1 MTFVGMGPL
10 EILVVLLVGFIV
22 LGPDRMLTA
31 ARTLGKVTGE
41 LRRLADG
48 LPEISLDEEPVER
61 PIVHRRGG
69 PRPYAGAAETAA
81 EPAAEESEE
90 SEEPEDEPKPES
102 DGPVAFK
109 RSAQTPPEKRGD
121 PEAEDSA

>member
-10 EILVVLLVGFIV
+10 EILVVLMVAFIV

-31 ARTLGKVTGE
+31 ARTIGKVTGE

-48 LPEISLDEEPVER
+48 LPQISLDEEPTER

-69 PRPYAGAAETAA
+69 PGPRAAAAETAA
-81 EPAAEESEE
+81 EPPAEESEE
-90 SEEPEDEPKPES
+90 PDNEPKPEPS
-102 DGPVAFK
+102 GPVAFK
-109 RSAQTPPEKRGD
+109 PSAQASSERRG
-121 PEAEDSA
+121 ETETTRTEDSA

>member
-10 EILVVLLVGFIV
+10 EILVVLLVAFIV

-81 EPAAEESEE
+81 EPSAEE
-90 SEEPEDEPKPES
+90 SEEPENEPKPES
-102 DGPVAFK
+102 GGPVAFK
-109 RSAQTPPEKRGD
+109 RSAQTSSEKRGD
-121 PEAEDSA
+121 AEAEDSA

>member
-48 LPEISLDEEPVER
+48 LPQISLDEEPVER

-90 SEEPEDEPKPES
+90 PENESKPES
-102 DGPVAFK
+102 GGPVAFK
-109 RSAQTPPEKRGD
+109 ASAQTPPEKRGD
-121 PEAEDSA
+121 PEAEDTA

>member
-10 EILVVLLVGFIV
+10 EILVVLLVAFIV

-69 PRPYAGAAETAA
+69 PRPYAGAAERAA
-81 EPAAEESEE
+81 EPSAEEAEE
-90 SEEPEDEPKPES
+90 AESEPKPES
-102 DGPVAFK
+102 GGPVAFK
-109 RSAQTPPEKRGD
+109 RSAQAPPEKRGAA
-121 PEAEDSA
+121 EAEDSA

>member
-10 EILVVLLVGFIV
+10 EILVVLMVAFIV

-31 ARTLGKVTGE
+31 ARTIGKVTGE

-48 LPEISLDEEPVER
+48 LPQISLDEEPTER

-69 PRPYAGAAETAA
+69 PGPRAAAAETAA
-81 EPAAEESEE
+81 EPPAEESEE
-90 SEEPEDEPKPES
+90 PDNQPKPEPS
-102 DGPVAFK
+102 GPVAFK
-109 RSAQTPPEKRGD
+109 PSAQASSERRGD
-121 PEAEDSA
+121 TEAEDSA

>member
-69 PRPYAGAAETAA
+69 PRPYAGADFSAA
-81 EPAAEESEE
+81 EPAAEK
-90 SEEPEDEPKPES
+90 SEEPENEPKPES
-102 DGPVAFK
+102 GGPVSFK
-109 RSAQTPPEKRGD
+109 ASARTPPEKRGD

>member
-81 EPAAEESEE
+81 EPAAEK
-90 SEEPEDEPKPES
+90 SEEPENEPKPES
-102 DGPVAFK
+102 GGPVAFK
-109 RSAQTPPEKRGD
+109 ASARTPPEKRGD
-121 PEAEDSA
+121 PEAEDQA

>member
-90 SEEPEDEPKPES
+90 PENGSKPES
-102 DGPVAFK
+102 GGPVAFK
-109 RSAQTPPEKRGD
+109 ASARTPPEKRGD

>member
-10 EILVVLLVGFIV
+10 EILVVLMVAFIV

-31 ARTLGKVTGE
+31 ARTIGKVTGE

-48 LPEISLDEEPVER
+48 LPQISLDEEPTER

-69 PRPYAGAAETAA
+69 PGPRAAADTAA
-81 EPAAEESEE
+81 EPPAEESEE
-90 SEEPEDEPKPES
+90 PDNEPPES
-102 DGPVAFK
+102 AGPVAFK
-109 RSAQTPPEKRGD
+109 PSAQASSERRG
-121 PEAEDSA
+121 ETETTRTEDSA

>member
-48 LPEISLDEEPVER
+48 LPQISLDEEPVER

-90 SEEPEDEPKPES
+90 PENGPKPAS
-102 DGPVAFK
+102 GGPVTFK
-109 RSAQTPPEKRGD
+109 ASARTPPEKRGD

>member
-10 EILVVLLVGFIV
+10 EILVVLMVAFIV

-31 ARTLGKVTGE
+31 ARTIGKVTGE

-48 LPEISLDEEPVER
+48 LPQISLDEEPTER

-69 PRPYAGAAETAA
+69 PGPRAAAAETAA
-81 EPAAEESEE
+81 EPPAEE
-90 SEEPEDEPKPES
+90 SEEPENEPPES
-102 DGPVAFK
+102 AGPVAFK
-109 RSAQTPPEKRGD
+109 PSAQASSERRGET
-121 PEAEDSA
+121 EAEDSA

>member
-10 EILVVLLVGFIV
+10 EILVVLLVAFIV

-81 EPAAEESEE
+81 EPAAEESE
-90 SEEPEDEPKPES
+90 DEPKPES
-102 DGPVAFK
+102 GGPVAFK
-109 RSAQTPPEKRGD
+109 ASAQTPPDKRGD
-121 PEAEDSA
+121 PEAEDTA